1 MSLNGINLAHWVK
14 GVGLDQPLERLSVEP
29 EEALFAD
36 VIRPLFRYYWLVL
49 VFAVVGGFAAF
60 GLSSYEPITYST
72 ESMMVVDGSYAD
84 QKLITD
90 LAKDQ
95 GAGTNVLSGGLIRL
109 KFSASSPEEAT
120 RRLNTIM
127 ETTQARLLGLMPD
140 YEDQITLAKE
150 QYLELIV
157 IVNEAGTMEQRIILS
172 NLLVDNLRKL
182 DSLIRKDRNK
192 NNALRIVKEP
202 SVPVASAPPD
212 YLNRIGLGA
221 AFGLMLGALAAYVL
235 YNKDALFRFK
245 KAL

>member
-1 MSLNGINLAHWVK
+1 MSLNGINLARWVK

-60 GLSSYEPITYST
+60 GLSSYEPITYAT
-72 ESMMVVDGSYAD
+72 DSMMVVDGSYAN

-90 LAKDQ
+90 LIKDQ
-95 GAGTNVLSGGLIRL
+95 GASVNTLSGGLIRL
-109 KFSASSPEEAT
+109 TFKARSSGEAT
-120 RRLNTIM
+120 RRLNIIM
-127 ETTQARLLGLMPD
+127 ETTQARLLGLIPD
-140 YEDQITLAKE
+140 YEGQITLAKE
-150 QYLELIV
+150 QYLELIA
-157 IVNEAGTMEQRIILS
+157 IVEGAGTMEERIIIS
-172 NLLVDNLRKL
+172 NFIVDNLRNL
-182 DSLIRKDRNK
+182 NSLIRKDRNK
-192 NNALRIVKEP
+192 ENALRIVKEP

-221 AFGLMLGALAAYVL
+221 AFGLMLGALGAYIL
-235 YNKDALFRFK
+235 YNKDALFKFR